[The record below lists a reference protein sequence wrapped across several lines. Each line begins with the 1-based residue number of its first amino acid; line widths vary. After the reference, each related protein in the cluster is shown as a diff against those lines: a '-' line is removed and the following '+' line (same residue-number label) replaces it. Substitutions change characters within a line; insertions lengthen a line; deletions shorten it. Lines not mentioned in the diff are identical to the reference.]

1 MYMDTFEAI
10 KTRRAIKKFDNSYKM
25 NSEDIK
31 SLMEHV
37 ILSPTSYNQQNWRFI
52 TITEQDVKDK
62 ISKAARD
69 QSQPKDGSLV
79 IILCGNM
86 NAWKEEPLR
95 YWKNNT
101 HEKQELVKNSLSKKY
116 ADSPQNRR
124 DEAIRSC
131 GFAGQTIMLAAR
143 QMGLDSCT
151 RVGFEYDELA
161 DIIKL
166 PDDHLIVLMI
176 VVGKSLEPAGE
187 RGGQLPLNQVVFE
200 NHF

>member
-1 MYMDTFEAI
+1 MNTFDAI
-10 KTRRAIKKFDNSYKM
+10 KTRRAIKKFDNSHKM
-25 NSEDIK
+25 SSEEIK

-52 TITEQDVKDK
+52 TVTDQDIKNK

-69 QSQPKDGSLV
+69 QAQPKDGSL
-79 IILCGNM
+79 IIVLCGNM

-101 HEKQELVKNSLSKKY
+101 LEYQELVKNSLSKKY

-131 GFAGQTIMLAAR
+131 GFAGQTIMLAAK
-143 QMGLDSCT
+143 QMGLDSCPM
-151 RVGFEYDELA
+151 VGFDYDELA
-161 DIIKL
+161 DIVKL
-166 PDDHLIVLMI
+166 PEDHLIVLMI
-176 VVGKSLEPAGE
+176 VVGKALEPAGE
-187 RGGQLPLNQVVFE
+187 RGGQLPLNEVVFE